1 MTELKRRL
9 LRAGLLASA
18 LMIGSAAISF
28 GRYDKDR
35 GVRPVDRRR
44 RRYRR
49 LGKSRPSTLPSRRR
63 TPPAAFAASKSRPI
77 YADDAGKPEE
87 AVNVAKRLTDRDNVV
102 IMIGSISSPASLAAS
117 QIAAQSQTAQIVVS
131 GTAQKITTQ
140 GNKWVFRS
148 PVPDTKLAGD
158 LATFI
163 HEKFPNV
170 KKVAFLYVNDDFG
183 RGGFEKFKAGARKIR
198 HWKSSHEERYA
209 RGDLDFTAQLGR
221 IKASPAQVLVEWS
234 RYAEG
239 ALVAKQFVQ
248 MNMTMPRFGCDG
260 VAIPKYIE
268 LGGDAVNGVFYMTH
282 YSSAT
287 TANIPAA
294 QTFIAKIKKAYGK
307 VPDAY
312 NAEAYD
318 AITMALLA
326 IENAGSEDR
335 TAIRDALSKVS
346 FESVRGPFKF
356 DEKGD
361 PLLLTHVVKIVN
373 GKETNGRDIPVQAI
387 THGIPRK
394 IART

>member
-1 MTELKRRL
+1 MTGQKRHF
-9 LRAGLLASA
+9 LRTGLLASA
-18 LMIGSAAISF
+18 LMIGFAFTASADTIKIGVFGPLTGDAAATGAAEKEAVDLAIKEKNAA
-28 GRYDKDR
+28 GGIR
-35 GVRPVDRRR
+35 G
-44 RRYRR
+44 
-49 LGKSRPSTLPSRRR
+49 K
-63 TPPAAFAASKSRPI
+63 PI
-77 YADDAGKPEE
+77 EAVYADDAGKPEE
-87 AVNVAKRLTDRDNVV
+87 AVNVAKRLTARDNVV
-102 IMIGSISSPASLAAS
+102 LMIGSISSPASLAAS

-163 HEKFPNV
+163 HEKFPDV
-170 KKVAFLYVNDDFG
+170 KRVAFLYVNDDFG
-183 RGGFEKFKAGARKIR
+183 RGGFESFKLGAQKYGLEIVA
-198 HWKSSHEERYA
+198 EERYA
-209 RGDLDFTAQLGR
+209 RGDFDFTAQLGR

-234 RYAEG
+234 RYTEG

-248 MNMTMPRFGCDG
+248 MNMTLPRFGCDG

-294 QTFIAKIKKAYGK
+294 QTFIAKIKTAYGK

-312 NAEAYD
+312 HAEAYD
-318 AITMALLA
+318 AITIALLA
-326 IENAGSEDR
+326 IEKAGSEDR
-335 TAIRDALSKVS
+335 TAIRDALSKTN

-373 GKETNGRDIPVQAI
+373 GKETNGRDIPVQ
-387 THGIPRK
+387 K
-394 IART
+394 

>member
-9 LRAGLLASA
+9 LVAGILASA
-18 LMIGSAAISF
+18 VMVGSAGIASADTIKIGVF
-28 GRYDKDR
+28 GPFSGDAAATGASEKQAVDLAVNEKNAGGGIR
-35 GVRPVDRRR
+35 GKQIEV
-44 RRYRR
+44 
-49 LGKSRPSTLPSRRR
+49 
-63 TPPAAFAASKSRPI
+63 I

-87 AVNVAKRLTDRDNVV
+87 AVNVAKRLTERDNVV
-102 IMIGSISSPASLAAS
+102 LLIGSISSPASLAAS
-117 QIAAQSQTAQIVVS
+117 QVAAQSQTAQIVVS

-163 HEKFPNV
+163 HEKFPKV
-170 KKVAFLYVNDDFG
+170 TKVAFLYVNDDFG
-183 RGGFEKFKAGARKIR
+183 RGGFDKFKAGANNYGIEIVD
-198 HWKSSHEERYA
+198 EERYT

-221 IKASPAQVLVEWS
+221 IKASPAQ
-234 RYAEG
+234 

-248 MNMTMPRFGCDG
+248 MNMTLSRFGCDG
-260 VAIPKYIE
+260 VAIPKYVD

-287 TANIPAA
+287 TADIPAA
-294 QTFIAKIKKAYGK
+294 QTFIAKFQKAYGK
-307 VPDAY
+307 LPDAY

-326 IENAGSEDR
+326 IENAGNEDR
-335 TAIRDALSKVS
+335 VAVRDALSKVS

-356 DEKGD
+356 DDKGD

-373 GKETNGRDIPVQAI
+373 GKETNGRDIPVQQ
-387 THGIPRK
+387 
-394 IART
+394 

>member
-1 MTELKRRL
+1 MVSS
-9 LRAGLLASA
+9 AGIASA
-18 LMIGSAAISF
+18 DTIKIGVFGPLSGDAAATGASEKQAVDLAVNEKNAKGGI
-28 GRYDKDR
+28 R
-35 GVRPVDRRR
+35 GKQIE
-44 RRYRR
+44 
-49 LGKSRPSTLPSRRR
+49 L
-63 TPPAAFAASKSRPI
+63 I

-87 AVNVAKRLTDRDNVV
+87 AVNVAKRLTERDNVV
-102 IMIGSISSPASLAAS
+102 LMIGSISSPASLAAS
-117 QIAAQSQTAQIVVS
+117 QVAAASQTPQIVVS
-131 GTAQKITTQ
+131 GTAPKITMQ

-163 HEKFPNV
+163 HEKFP
-170 KKVAFLYVNDDFG
+170 KITKVAFLYVNDDFG
-183 RGGFEKFKAGARKIR
+183 RGGFDKFKAGAEKYGIEIVD
-198 HWKSSHEERYA
+198 EERYT

-221 IKASPAQVLVEWS
+221 IKASPAQALVEWS

-260 VAIPKYIE
+260 VAIPKYVD

-287 TANIPAA
+287 TADIAAA
-294 QTFIAKIKKAYGK
+294 QTFIAKFQKAYGK

-318 AITMALLA
+318 AITAALLA
-326 IENAGSEDR
+326 IDNAGSEDR
-335 TAIRDALSKVS
+335 AAVRDALSKVS

-356 DEKGD
+356 DEHGD
-361 PLLLTHVVKIVN
+361 PLLVTHVVKIVD
-373 GKETNGRDIPVQAI
+373 GKETNGRDIPVQQ
-387 THGIPRK
+387 
-394 IART
+394 